1 MFKATLKSIRGHI
14 GRTIATAAAVILGI
28 SFLAG
33 TLIFTDSIQRA
44 FDDLFATVFE
54 TTDASV
60 RSTDVI
66 DAGFGLQ
73 VRSRIDESLVETV
86 AAVDGVASAEGFVQG
101 TATVVD
107 SEGEPIGNPGQG
119 PPTFGFSWGDDEE
132 LNQFTMSDGRPPAA
146 PGEVVLDEST
156 AELGGYTV
164 GDQVGILAASGA
176 EQFELVGVARF
187 GTSGSVGGSTT
198 ALFEIAEAQRVLG
211 VPGKIDAISIRA
223 NDGVSEDEIV
233 ARISEALTGDV
244 EVISGTEATE
254 EAQSAIAEG
263 LSFFNIFLLVFALVA
278 LFVSMFVIFNTFSIL
293 IAQRTREF
301 ALFRA
306 LGASRG
312 QVVRSVFFEAL
323 IVGLVGSLLGVGLG
337 ILLSFG
343 LRAMLAGF
351 GIELPSGGLVLALR
365 TIILSLVLGTLVT
378 IVASLFP
385 AIRASRITPIEALR
399 EASAETW
406 QRNTLR
412 VIIGLL
418 VVAASAVLILFGL
431 LAPEIALAGLGVGL
445 MFVGV
450 IVLGPTIARPV
461 SRLLGFPIA
470 QAGLTGK
477 LARDNS
483 MRNPKRTARTAAAL
497 TIGIA
502 LVAGITVLFSSLTK
516 SIEDTVAE
524 GFFGDVVVDS
534 GSFGPGGGF
543 SPELAASV
551 RELDEVAVA
560 ATIRVGV
567 GELEGQGDFFLTF
580 DQGGFEVFDVGLIE
594 GTTELVGE
602 QILLYENKAEDLGV
616 GLGDTVSVKLPDGL
630 DRDLEV
636 VGIYDD
642 AAVANN
648 QVISHELYATT
659 GAEQLDFAI
668 YVQMAEGTSVADGRA
683 AIETVAAPYANA
695 EILDKDEFVES
706 QSAQL
711 DPLLGLITGLLALA
725 IVIAAFGIANTLRL
739 STIERTREIG
749 LLRAVGMTQRQVRST
764 IRWEAVI
771 TAVFGSLLGVLLGVF
786 LGWAVIRALRDQGV
800 SSFSVPIASLA
811 FIVLAGAIV
820 GLLASIVPAF
830 RASKL
835 NILEAIAA

>member
-1 MFKATLKSIRGHI
+1 M
-14 GRTIATAAAVILGI
+14 
-28 SFLAG
+28 
-33 TLIFTDSIQRA
+33 
-44 FDDLFATVFE
+44 
-54 TTDASV
+54 
-60 RSTDVI
+60 
-66 DAGFGLQ
+66 
-73 VRSRIDESLVETV
+73 
-86 AAVDGVASAEGFVQG
+86 
-101 TATVVD
+101 
-107 SEGEPIGNPGQG
+107 
-119 PPTFGFSWGDDEE
+119 
-132 LNQFTMSDGRPPAA
+132 
-146 PGEVVLDEST
+146 LDELT
-156 AELGGYTV
+156 AETGEFSV
-164 GDQVGILAASGA
+164 GDRVRILAASGS
-176 EQFELVGVARF
+176 EEYDLVGLAKF
-187 GTSGSVGGSTT
+187 GTSGSIGGATT
-198 ALFEIAEAQRVLG
+198 ALFEQAEAQRVLG
-211 VPGKIDAISIRA
+211 VSGKIDAISIRA
-223 NDGVSEDEIV
+223 DEGVSEEEIV
-233 ARISEALTGDV
+233 ARISEVLPADIEAIT
-244 EVISGTEATE
+244 GTEATE
-254 EAQSAIAEG
+254 EAQTAIADG
-263 LSFFNIFLLVFALVA
+263 LSFFNIFLLVFAAVA
-278 LFVSMFVIFNTFSIL
+278 LFVSTFVIFNTFSIL

-306 LGASRG
+306 LGAARG
-312 QVVRSVFFEAL
+312 QVLRSVFLEAL
-323 IVGLVGSLLGVGLG
+323 IVGLIGSLIGVGLG

-351 GIELPSGGLVLALR
+351 GIELPSGGLVLAPR
-365 TIILSLVLGTLVT
+365 TIILSMVLGTLVT

-412 VIIGLL
+412 VIIG
-418 VVAASAVLILFGL
+418 VVIVAVSGAAILFGL
-431 LAPEIALAGLGVGL
+431 LAPEITLAGLGVGL

-461 SRLLGFPIA
+461 SRLLGGPIA
-470 QAGLTGK
+470 RLGLTGK

-502 LVAGITVLFSSLTK
+502 LVAGITVLFSSLTT

-543 SPELAASV
+543 SPELAAAV
-551 RELDEVAVA
+551 GDLDEVGIAS
-560 ATIRVGV
+560 TLRVGV
-567 GELEGQGDFFLTF
+567 GELEGQGDFFVTF
-580 DQGGFEVFDVGLIE
+580 DQGAFEVFDVGLTE

-616 GLGDTVSVKLPDGL
+616 GVGDEVTVKLPDGL
-630 DRDLEV
+630 DRQLEV
-636 VGIYDD
+636 VGIYGD

-648 QVISHELYATT
+648 QIISHELYETT

-668 YVQMAEGTSVADGRA
+668 YVKLAEGATVAEGRA
-683 AIETVAAPYANA
+683 AIEAETAAFPNA
-695 EILDKDEFVES
+695 TILDRDEFVES

-711 DPLLGLITGLLALA
+711 APLLGLITGLLALA
-725 IVIAAFGIANTLRL
+725 IIIAAFGIANTLRL

-771 TAVFGSLLGVLLGVF
+771 TAVFGSVLGVLLGVF

-800 SSFSVPIASLA
+800 QSFSVPIASLV

-835 NILEAIAA
+835 NILEAIAT